1 MTSLN
6 QIFNENI
13 IVTNNPTILEDITT
27 NLVALEGSEITYTPY
42 ENSDFVVYEYDF
54 QLSFN
59 NSDATNSI
67 YIGGRLQEY
76 NGSAWVDISNTHF
89 SYYAESDSA
98 AIPASYRIVLDS
110 WSGSK
115 QIRLAAKAWTDIHSK
130 GYRVHNAYYTT
141 SNDSTRKS
149 QAVLTIYSIINEN

>member
-1 MTSLN
+1 MTNLN
-6 QIFNENI
+6 QIFNESVVI
-13 IVTNNPTILEDITT
+13 TNNPTILEDITT
-27 NLVALEGSEITYTPY
+27 NIVALEGSEITYTPY

-59 NSDATNSI
+59 NSDVTNSI

-76 NGSAWVDISNTHF
+76 NGSSWVDISNTYF
-89 SYYAESDSA
+89 SYYSEADSA
-98 AIPASYRIVLDS
+98 ALPASYRMVLDS

-115 QIRLAAKAWTDIHSK
+115 QIRLAAKAWTDINSR

-149 QAVLTIYSIINEN
+149 QAVLTIYSIINGN